1 MGLRQ
6 EERAAEL
13 VGEVRAAHEAVHEAV
28 SQAVTREKTRL
39 RSATKTRKS
48 ARTRTSIMEAALDL
62 MTERGST
69 DFQMS
74 EVAQRCGISKG
85 ALYYYFADRDE
96 LADAVLDEVLDDT
109 VDAIERIAREAPSAR
124 EAIDGLCAEMAR
136 RFEAGSPLALA
147 TTNELAHAHGNVLSA
162 ATERLDRIVRVV
174 EGQIERAREEGIV
187 REDADASLVATFV
200 VGGFLLT
207 SLASANGL
215 AFPEKEDL
223 VSALVDLSLR
233 GAGPR

>member
-1 MGLRQ
+1 MKMPDN
-6 EERAAEL
+6 EEIIETTEPEINVIPSG
-13 VGEVRAAHEAVHEAV
+13 VGNFKI
-28 SQAVTREKTRL
+28 EKYPRVMFVN
-39 RSATKTRKS
+39 S
-48 ARTRTSIMEAALDL
+48 
-62 MTERGST
+62 ST
-69 DFQMS
+69 
-74 EVAQRCGISKG
+74 
-85 ALYYYFADRDE
+85 DE

-136 RFEAGSPLALA
+136 RFEAGNPLALA

-207 SLASANGL
+207 SIASASGM
-215 AFPEKEDL
+215 AFPNKEDL
-223 VSALVDLSLR
+223 ASALVDLSLR